1 MYWADSIGLPSS
13 FYLMFNN
20 YKDSAFS
27 YSKEYSIVISRSTN
41 NLLLFFPP
49 LFWCLIVTT
58 VVKI

>member
-27 YSKEYSIVISRSTN
+27 YIVRNIV
-41 NLLLFFPP
+41 LLLVEVLIICFYLISSFIDFF
-49 LFWCLIVTT
+49 C
-58 VVKI
+58 